1 MTLLHLMQPL
11 SPSSL
16 DKCIELLQVNKQA
29 QPIDFLRIH
38 ALRFASTQNEEEKK
52 GNHKKLLRPFRFKQP
67 RPTYLL
73 FQIGLPVC
81 VASPLCLAICRRP
94 RQK

>member
-52 GNHKKLLRPFRFKQP
+52 EIIKSCSGLFDLNNPTDLLTFSNWLARLAVSPIC
-67 RPTYLL
+67 LL
-73 FQIGLPVC
+73 
-81 VASPLCLAICRRP
+81 ICPRP